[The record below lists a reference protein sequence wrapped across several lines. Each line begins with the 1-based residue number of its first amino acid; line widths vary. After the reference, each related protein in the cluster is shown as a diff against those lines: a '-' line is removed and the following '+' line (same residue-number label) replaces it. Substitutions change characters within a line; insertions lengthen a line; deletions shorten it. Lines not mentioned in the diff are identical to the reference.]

1 MTPLK
6 ELEMAVLRLPE
17 RDRMRLTDRVLETLP
32 APDASEPDEILAE
45 AERRDAELESGK
57 AKPLTEA
64 QFISGV
70 RRRRA

>member
-1 MTPLK
+1 MAATPEK
-6 ELEMAVLRLPE
+6 
-17 RDRMRLTDRVLETLP
+17 DRMGLPDRLDEILP

-45 AERRDAELESGK
+45 AERRDAELESGQ

-64 QFISGV
+64 QFLSGV

>member
-1 MTPLK
+1 
-6 ELEMAVLRLPE
+6 MAVLRLSE
-17 RDRMRLTDRVLETLP
+17 KDRMRLTDRLLGTLP
-32 APDASEPDEILAE
+32 APDACEPDEILAE
-45 AERRDAELESGK
+45 AERRDAELAVGK